1 MRMFDL
7 LKKKIQSFTQKIIGA
22 SAEETRTPTP
32 SEPTTTSSAAAA
44 PTPAPIAESKPI
56 PATPAAEPASQE
68 ATPLPADATSTTPAP
83 THAVPAHPTQKPEA
97 APAETKPIATPIPPR
112 THEPKLPEMKQEE
125 KRELKASV
133 GIGQQV
139 VGFFTGNITLKP
151 ETTQA
156 FLEEFEL
163 SLLEADVNIA
173 TAAALIEKLRER
185 LSEKTIPRGKNPTQF
200 ILQEIREAMHE
211 LVSVEALDFDS
222 ITDANHPC
230 IVLIIGPNGAG
241 KTTSIAKLTHYL
253 QQRGKKVVL
262 ASADTFRAGSIE
274 QLQLHAD
281 KLHVRLVRHQYG
293 SDPAAV
299 AFDAVKAAKAE
310 NADVVLIDSAGRQDT
325 NKNLLEE
332 MKKITRVVQPHLK
345 LYVGES
351 FTGQAIL
358 TQAQTF
364 DETIGIDG
372 FILTKLDTDA
382 KGGGVISILHE
393 LHKPIVFFGVGQAY
407 ADLIKFDL
415 DTFLERIIPRDA

>member
-1 MRMFDL
+1 MFDL
-7 LKKKIQSFTQKIIGA
+7 LKKKIQSFTHKIIGA
-22 SAEETRTPTP
+22 SAEESNVKPVAAPETSSTPVAAPAQPEPTPTRI
-32 SEPTTTSSAAAA
+32 AQ
-44 PTPAPIAESKPI
+44 TPAPEHKPFVEQATPIEQPAPTTHTLPVHKPEPIATPKPI
-56 PATPAAEPASQE
+56 PAPV
-68 ATPLPADATSTTPAP
+68 LP
-83 THAVPAHPTQKPEA
+83 K
-97 APAETKPIATPIPPR
+97 KI
-112 THEPKLPEMKQEE
+112 EPKLPEMKQEE

-133 GIGQQV
+133 GLGQQV

-151 ETTQA
+151 ETIQS

-163 SLLEADVNIA
+163 SLLEADVNINTA
-173 TAAALIEKLRER
+173 TALVEKLRER

-200 ILQEIREAMHE
+200 ILHEIREAMHE
-211 LVSVEALDFDS
+211 LISVEALDFDAVV
-222 ITDANHPC
+222 DENHPC
-230 IVLIIGPNGAG
+230 VILIIGPNGAG

-274 QLQLHAD
+274 QLQVHAD

-310 NADVVLIDSAGRQDT
+310 GADVVLIDSAGRQDT

-332 MKKITRVVQPHLK
+332 MKKITRVVQPNLK

-364 DETIGIDG
+364 DESIGVDG

-382 KGGGVISILHE
+382 KGGGVVSILHE
-393 LHKPIVFFGVGQAY
+393 LHKPIVFFGVGQTY
-407 ADLIKFDL
+407 ADLVKFDL
-415 DTFLERIIPRDA
+415 DTFLERIIPRDAA

>member
-1 MRMFDL
+1 M
-7 LKKKIQSFTQKIIGA
+7 QK
-22 SAEETRTPTP
+22 P
-32 SEPTTTSSAAAA
+32 AAAQEGAKPSA
-44 PTPAPIAESKPI
+44 PPI
-56 PATPAAEPASQE
+56 PS
-68 ATPLPADATSTTPAP
+68 
-83 THAVPAHPTQKPEA
+83 
-97 APAETKPIATPIPPR
+97 R

-139 VGFFTGNITLKP
+139 VGFFTGNITLKT
-151 ETTQA
+151 ETIDT

-163 SLLEADVNIA
+163 SLLEADVNLNTA
-173 TAAALIEKLRER
+173 TALIERLRER
-185 LSEKTIPRGKNPTQF
+185 LSEKIIPRGKDPTRF
-200 ILQEIREAMHE
+200 LLHEIRAAMHE
-211 LVSVEALDFDS
+211 TISVEALDFDA
-222 ITDANHPC
+222 IIEANRPC
-230 IVLIIGPNGAG
+230 IILLIGPNGAG

-253 QQRGKKVVL
+253 QQREKKVVL

-281 KLHVRLVRHQYG
+281 RLHVRLIKHQYG

-364 DETIGIDG
+364 DEAIGIDG

-393 LHKPIVFFGVGQAY
+393 LHKPILFFGVGQAY
-407 ADLIKFDL
+407 ADLVKFEL
-415 DTFLERIIPRDA
+415 DTFLERIIPSNE

>member
-22 SAEETRTPTP
+22 SAEESNVQPVPANQTLSTPAETPLAAELTPTP
-32 SEPTTTSSAAAA
+32 VVHS
-44 PTPAPIAESKPI
+44 PTPATEHPTHIEQKTKEHVAPHAIQTPQPEPIPAVKPI
-56 PATPAAEPASQE
+56 PADTHSPP
-68 ATPLPADATSTTPAP
+68 TAP
-83 THAVPAHPTQKPEA
+83 T
-97 APAETKPIATPIPPR
+97 PPKI
-112 THEPKLPEMKQEE
+112 EPKLPEMKQEE

-151 ETTQA
+151 ETIQS

-163 SLLEADVNIA
+163 SLLEADVNINTA
-173 TAAALIEKLRER
+173 TALIEKLRER

-200 ILQEIREAMHE
+200 ILHEIKTAMHE
-211 LVSVEALDFDS
+211 LIAVEELDFDA
-222 ITDANHPC
+222 IVAQNQPC

-274 QLQLHAD
+274 QLQVHAD

-310 NADVVLIDSAGRQDT
+310 HADVVLIDSAGRQDT

-345 LYVGES
+345 IYVGES

-393 LHKPIVFFGVGQAY
+393 LHKPIVFFGVGQTY
-407 ADLIKFDL
+407 ADLVKFDL
-415 DTFLERIIPRDA
+415 DAFLERIIPRDVA